1 MRAVGYFGVSEVE
14 RPFIGN
20 YRVRAYRN
28 RYHCP
33 MKALTAYVIAGGKS
47 SRMGRDKAFLEL
59 GGKTLLERAL
69 VFAGAV
75 AGEVK
80 IVGDPAKFGEFG
92 AVVQDVYQ
100 ERGPLGGIHAA
111 LTESQTEL
119 NLMIGVDLPFLK
131 VGFLHLLISAAN
143 NSGALVTVP
152 RIGGHYE
159 PLTAAYRKGFSE
171 LAETA
176 LASNR
181 NKVDALFSH
190 IPLRVVSEEE
200 IVQSG
205 FSPAMFRNVNTP
217 ADWKMA
223 RERFSRRQD
232 V

>member
-1 MRAVGYFGVSEVE
+1 MTELKPMA
-14 RPFIGN
+14 IGIIS
-20 YRVRAYRN
+20 
-28 RYHCP
+28 P
-33 MKALTAYVIAGGKS
+33 MKAVTAYVIAGGKS

-69 VFAGAV
+69 GFARAV
-75 AGEVK
+75 AAEVK

-92 AVVQDVYQ
+92 AVVQDLYP

-111 LTESQTEL
+111 LAESQTEL
-119 NLMIGVDLPFLK
+119 NLMVGVDLPFLK
-131 VGFLHLLISAAN
+131 IGFLQLLISAAN
-143 NSGALVTVP
+143 DSGALVTVP
-152 RIGGHYE
+152 RIGGYYE
-159 PLTAAYRKGFSE
+159 PLIAAYRKGFSA
-171 LAETA
+171 LAERA

-190 IPLRVVSEEE
+190 IRLRVVNEEE
-200 IVQSG
+200 IVRSG

-223 RERFSRRQD
+223 RDEFSRRQD